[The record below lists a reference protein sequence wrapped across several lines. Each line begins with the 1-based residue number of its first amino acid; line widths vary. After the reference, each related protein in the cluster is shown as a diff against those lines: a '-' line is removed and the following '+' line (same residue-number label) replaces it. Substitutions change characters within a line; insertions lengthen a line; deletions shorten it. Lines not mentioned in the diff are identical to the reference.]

1 MHIILDL
8 LLMIMNYSIIYQ
20 IVFKLKRMFVLS
32 QNWEKKIEKKKIKNC
47 LFDLLKINKYLLIK
61 TACQVEEIC
70 IEKNSMA
77 NYVYLEKEK

>member
-32 QNWEKKIEKKKIKNC
+32 QNWEKKIEKKIKNC